1 MSLWGNLDASN
12 NAPNFSGLTGYDTST
27 TGESL
32 ANSQPSS
39 VFGNTYMSATRTN
52 VEFGVFGVDATEAN
66 SQFSTGDGRYVT
78 HAGWVARTKGS
89 GPVVSV
95 SANTDAV
102 GPAASAC
109 TYTLVLSGGGTNN
122 TSAQVSVTT
131 AATGR
136 ITTIS
141 VTNAG
146 LYTGTPTANTFG
158 NTSFTFTMGGRNGR
172 VTQETLVA
180 MGSMTGDATVSD
192 DVNYPDS

>member
-1 MSLWGNLDASN
+1 MSLWGNVDASN
-12 NAPNFSGLTGYDTST
+12 SAPNFSGLTGYETST

-32 ANSQPSS
+32 ANSQPAS

-52 VEFGVFGVDATEAN
+52 VEFGVFGIDTTENALV
-66 SQFSTGDGRYVT
+66 TDGHPT

-89 GPVVSV
+89 GPVVSFA
-95 SANTDAV
+95 ANTDAV

-136 ITTIS
+136 ITATTVLS
-141 VTNAG
+141 GG
-146 LYTGTPTANTFG
+146 LYTGTPTTNTFG
-158 NTSFTFTMGGRNGR
+158 NTAFTFTMGGRNGR
-172 VTQETLVA
+172 TTFETLVA
-180 MGSMTGDATVSD
+180 MGSMVGDASD
-192 DVNYPDS
+192 DAIAPDS

>member
-1 MSLWGNLDASN
+1 MSLWGNVDASN

-52 VEFGVFGVDATEAN
+52 VEFGVFGIDTTEEGLI
-66 SQFSTGDGRYVT
+66 TDGHPT

-89 GPVVSV
+89 GPVTAVT
-95 SANTDAV
+95 ANTDAV

-136 ITTIS
+136 ISSIS
-141 VTNAG
+141 ISNAG

-158 NTSFTFTMGGRNGR
+158 NTAFTFTMGGRNGR
-172 VTQETLVA
+172 TTFETLVA
-180 MGSMTGDATVSD
+180 MGSMVGDASD
-192 DVNYPDS
+192 DAIAPDA

>member
-27 TGESL
+27 TGESV

-52 VEFGVFGVDATEAN
+52 VEFGVFGVDTTEAN

-78 HAGWVARTKGS
+78 HAGWVARTKGA
-89 GPVVSV
+89 GPLVSF

-136 ITTIS
+136 ITAATVLS
-141 VTNAG
+141 GG

-180 MGSMTGDATVSD
+180 MGSIYGDATASD
-192 DVNYPDS
+192 DANYPDS

>member
-39 VFGNTYMSATRTN
+39 VFGNTYISATRTD
-52 VEFGVFGVDATEAN
+52 VEFGLFGVDAVEAN
-66 SQFSTGDGRYVT
+66 SELSTGDGRYVT
-78 HAGWVARTKGS
+78 HAGWVARTKGA
-89 GPVVSV
+89 GPIISV
-95 SANTDAV
+95 SANTNAN
-102 GPAASAC
+102 GPAATAC

-122 TSAQVSVTT
+122 TAAQVSVTT
-131 AATGR
+131 AATGQVA
-136 ITTIS
+136 S
-141 VTNAG
+141 VTVLSGG

-172 VTQETLVA
+172 VTQETIVA
-180 MGSMTGDATVSD
+180 MGSIYGDATASD
-192 DVNYPDS
+192 DTNYPDS

>member
-52 VEFGVFGVDATEAN
+52 VEFGVFGIDTTEEELV
-66 SQFSTGDGRYVT
+66 TDGSPT
-78 HAGWVARTKGS
+78 HAGWVARTKGA
-89 GPVVSV
+89 GPVVSL

-109 TYTLVLSGGGTNN
+109 TYTLVLSSGGTNN

-141 VTNAG
+141 VTNGG

-158 NTSFTFTMGGRNGR
+158 NTAFTFTMGGRNGR
-172 VTQETLVA
+172 TTFETLVA
-180 MGSMTGDATVSD
+180 MGSMTGDASD
-192 DVNYPDS
+192 DAIAPDA